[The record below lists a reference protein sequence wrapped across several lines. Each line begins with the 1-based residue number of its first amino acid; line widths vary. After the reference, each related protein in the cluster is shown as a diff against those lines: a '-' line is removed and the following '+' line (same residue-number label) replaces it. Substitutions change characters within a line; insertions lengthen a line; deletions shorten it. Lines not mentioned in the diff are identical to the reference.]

1 MLSSKQKL
9 FFWKEEKGA
18 PYVEMHKS
26 EPILNSSSAIQ
37 LIPAMW
43 QGLLKRIDANEPV
56 LENWTPIRFQ
66 FTSLSTV

>member
-9 FFWKEEKGA
+9 FFWKEEKGD

-43 QGLLKRIDANEPV
+43 QGLLKRIDAN
-56 LENWTPIRFQ
+56 
-66 FTSLSTV
+66 